1 MGMDA
6 TPLPAASS
14 VITVTAKLTDRRYS
28 PQALSMLQKED
39 DDEDAVD
46 AAQSATTAPKKKA
59 RKVSKGKTAAAAGGS
74 GNSDDALTLDEMRA
88 KYQHL
93 ADVPAIS
100 LPNGCNSLPPE
111 LLQLLERFEKIYLWM
126 DNDKAGQ
133 VRNNAPRAV
142 RQSSLGESPRVEI
155 CFQKG
160 IACPYYLSLYT
171 PTSLPPDAFLNLS
184 SFRTRRTNSLASWA

>member
-1 MGMDA
+1 VDA
-6 TPLPAASS
+6 TSLSAASS
-14 VITVTAKLTDRRYS
+14 VITVTAQLTDRRHS
-28 PQALSMLQKED
+28 PQALTMLQTED

-46 AAQSATTAPKKKA
+46 AAQSAAAAQSATPAPKKKA
-59 RKVSKGKTAAAAGGS
+59 RKVAPKGQAAAAAGGS

-142 RQSSLGESPRVEI
+142 RQSSLGEPPCTIQAHFHPRLSP
-155 CFQKG
+155 
-160 IACPYYLSLYT
+160 YT
-171 PTSLPPDAFLNLS
+171 FYFMHPFF
-184 SFRTRRTNSLASWA
+184 SFRTRRTSSLASWA

>member
-1 MGMDA
+1 
-6 TPLPAASS
+6 
-14 VITVTAKLTDRRYS
+14 
-28 PQALSMLQKED
+28 MLQKED
-39 DDEDAVD
+39 DDENAVD
-46 AAQSATTAPKKKA
+46 AAQSATTAPKKKS
-59 RKVSKGKTAAAAGGS
+59 RKVAPKGQAAAAAGGS

-142 RQSSLGESPRVEI
+142 
-155 CFQKG
+155 
-160 IACPYYLSLYT
+160 
-171 PTSLPPDAFLNLS
+171 
-184 SFRTRRTNSLASWA
+184 